1 MTIMKIWT
9 MKTNLKIIP
18 RIKGGGKELI
28 KMTNQKKVPI
38 ISKRTTKLKKK
49 NLKKSFKSFKKS
61 NQLKCLNGRISQ
73 RKITNHADA
82 LLPRSQHRKHNHGQ
96 RVKARCWPAICATA
110 GITWSARD
118 GWVKRI
124 NVKSIQSKTMII

>member
-18 RIKGGGKELI
+18 RIKGGGKEVTP
-28 KMTNQKKVPI
+28 TNQKKFQI
-38 ISKRTTKLKKK
+38 ILKITTKMKRK

-61 NQLKCLNGRISQ
+61 NLLKYLNGRIPTK
-73 RKITNHADA
+73 KITNSVDA
-82 LLPRSQHRKHNHGQ
+82 LLPRRQHRKLNHGQ
-96 RVKARCWPAICATA
+96 KVKARCWPAICATA

-124 NVKSIQSKTMII
+124 NMKSTQSKTMTI